1 MTRRILLAATAL
13 TALGF
18 TASATTYTGNANTGF
33 GGPVGLGSLTLT
45 DNGTTVSG
53 TLNTGAGGFGGGNVL
68 VLYIDSIS
76 GGFSDTSGFADGAD
90 GNRKAISGF
99 DGGSNR
105 SLMTFASGFLPDYA
119 IALAP
124 GGAENFGGLW
134 QLANGGNNSL
144 PFVASVN
151 LNPASTAGAS
161 SYTFSFNLNSIGLT
175 PGAGQSFEL
184 FGTYISDTG
193 YRSTEAIAGNDS
205 GTQGWNAFTQTSFVT
220 YTTEAVP
227 EPSTVA
233 LATAGGLVA
242 LLAFKRRK

>member
-1 MTRRILLAATAL
+1 MTRRILLAATAF

-18 TASATTYTGNANTGF
+18 TASATTWSGNGNTGF
-33 GGPVGLGSLTLT
+33 GGPVGNGSLTFT

-53 TLNTGAGGFGGGNVL
+53 TFTPGNNGFGNNVL
-68 VLYIDSIS
+68 VLYIDSIA
-76 GGFSDTSGFADGAD
+76 GGFSDTSGFADAND

-105 SLMTFASGFLPDYA
+105 SLLTFESGFSPDYA

-124 GGAENFGGLW
+124 GGSENFGGLW

-144 PFVASVN
+144 PFVSSVN
-151 LNPASTAGAS
+151 MNPTGAGAP
-161 SYTFSFNLNSIGLT
+161 SYTFSFSLSSIGVS
-175 PGAGQSFEL
+175 PGGSFEL

-205 GTQGWNAFTQTSFVT
+205 GTQGWNPFTQTSFVT
-220 YTTEAVP
+220 YTTTAVP
-227 EPSTVA
+227 EPAAAA
-233 LATAGGLVA
+233 LGALGGLLG
-242 LLAFKRRK
+242 LLVFKRRK